1 MSIEFATTGAPM
13 ASMDKKLSELKAH
26 LAGRRPDETR
36 LIKDLEQ
43 ALTPDDNQPQCQR
56 LRQRYTNQKQPPKKT
71 WLKLRS
77 KRTGTRSGRPGA
89 FLSMTDGRPPK
100 V

>member
-1 MSIEFATTGAPM
+1 MSNALRQQGLPM

-26 LAGRRPDETR
+26 LAGHKPDKTR
-36 LIKDLEQ
+36 LIKDIEQ
-43 ALTPDDNQPQCQR
+43 ALTPGDNQPQ
-56 LRQRYTNQKQPPKKT
+56 RQRCTNQKQPPKKT

-77 KRTGTRSGRPGA
+77 KRTGTRSGKPGA
-89 FLSMTDGRPPK
+89 FLSMTDGRLPK

>member
-1 MSIEFATTGAPM
+1 MSNELRQQGLPM

-26 LAGRRPDETR
+26 LAGHKPDETR
-36 LIKDLEQ
+36 LIKDLGQ
-43 ALTPDDNQPQCQR
+43 ALSPGDNQPQCQR
-56 LRQRYTNQKQPPKKT
+56 QRRRCANKSQPSKKT

-89 FLSMTDGRPPK
+89 FLSMADGQPRK